1 MNEETEGLKTIR
13 RGIVFAA
20 VFLVFLII
28 LLDVGKLQA
37 ILFISTTGAAEALRI
52 ALILRR
58 HDGAPRGEL
67 GQPQGRKRRCRP

>member
-1 MNEETEGLKTIR
+1 MVEETEDLNTIC
-13 RGIVFAA
+13 RGIVFTA

-58 HDGAPRGEL
+58 HDRIPRGAL
-67 GQPQGRKRRCRP
+67 GQPQGREKRCRP